1 MSLFIHLQHCKMSCF
16 SNIFLQDFPDLCSC
30 VRREKAFLES
40 LLSSRKFI
48 SVSSMNPN
56 EAETCHIY
64 FTMRLVGKLS
74 RENETII
81 FQETRAE
88 LNINK

>member
-1 MSLFIHLQHCKMSCF
+1 
-16 SNIFLQDFPDLCSC
+16 
-30 VRREKAFLES
+30 
-40 LLSSRKFI
+40 
-48 SVSSMNPN
+48 MNPN

-64 FTMRLVGKLS
+64 FTMRVVGKLS

-81 FQETRAE
+81 FEETRAE